1 MSRLSVGG
9 VSAGS
14 VPLPPPQVDVNKY
27 VADLVRRE
35 IRLGLLPPGSALP
48 SEREFAELLG
58 VGRTPVQLALRQLQ
72 AEGLIER
79 RRGRTGGAFVRGAS
93 DDESRFQDVISEAV
107 DNRDEIRLA
116 MEYRV
121 LVEPAVARLAS
132 ERRTASELD
141 ELQSAHELLQG
152 ATDDASFMRSDAVFH
167 LTLAHITA
175 NPFLIRGI
183 EESRQCCHPALALLP
198 ESGTF
203 HEATIAE
210 HQDVLAAVEARR
222 ADEAERAMRAH
233 VERSMWSVQKLL
245 STLKERHLLGSTGTP
260 PKRDAE
266 QTGPDAAAQAW
277 PAK

>member
-9 VSAGS
+9 LSAGS
-14 VPLPPPQVDVNKY
+14 VSLPPPPVDANRY

-79 RRGRTGGAFVRGAS
+79 RRGRAGGAFVRGTGE
-93 DDESRFQDVISEAV
+93 DEARFHDVIKEAV
-107 DNRDEIRLA
+107 ENRDDIRLA
-116 MEYRV
+116 MEYRC

-132 ERRTASELD
+132 ERRTASELE
-141 ELQSAHELLQG
+141 ELHTAHRLLQE
-152 ATDDASFMRSDAVFH
+152 ASDDPSFMRSDAVFH

-183 EESRQCCHPALALLP
+183 EDSRQCCHPALALLP
-198 ESGTF
+198 EGGTF
-203 HEATIAE
+203 HEASIAE
-210 HQDVLAAVEARR
+210 HQEVLAAVEARR
-222 ADEAERAMRAH
+222 PDDAERAMRAH

-245 STLKERHLLGSTGTP
+245 AMLRER
-260 PKRDAE
+260 
-266 QTGPDAAAQAW
+266 GPDSAVTGLGR
-277 PAK
+277 

>member
-1 MSRLSVGG
+1 MDEP
-9 VSAGS
+9 AGS
-14 VPLPPPQVDVNKY
+14 GAEATARRPIGAGRLTSAMPPPHVDANRY

-48 SEREFAELLG
+48 SEREFAESLG

-72 AEGLIER
+72 TEGLIER
-79 RRGRTGGAFVRGAS
+79 RRGRTGGAFVRGTG
-93 DDESRFQDVISEAV
+93 DDEMRFRDVITEAV
-107 DNRDEIRLA
+107 ENRDEIRLA
-116 MEYRV
+116 MEYRC

-132 ERRTASELD
+132 ERRTASELN
-141 ELQSAHELLQG
+141 ELHTAHALLQE
-152 ATDDASFMRSDAVFH
+152 ATDDASFMKSDAVFH
-167 LTLAHITA
+167 LTLANITA

-210 HQDVLAAVEARR
+210 HHDVLAAVGARR
-222 ADEAERAMRAH
+222 PDDAERAMRSH

-245 STLKERHLLGSTGTP
+245 SSLAGRHPVNAPVASQD
-260 PKRDAE
+260 RR
-266 QTGPDAAAQAW
+266 
-277 PAK
+277 